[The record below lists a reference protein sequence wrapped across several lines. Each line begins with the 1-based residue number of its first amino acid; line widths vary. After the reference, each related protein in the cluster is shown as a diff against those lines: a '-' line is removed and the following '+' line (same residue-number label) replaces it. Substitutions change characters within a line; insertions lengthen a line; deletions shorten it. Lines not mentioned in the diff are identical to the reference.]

1 MLNENLE
8 RENTGFISLWR
19 CVTDWEWYTDVNTF
33 KLFIHC
39 LLKANFKDKS
49 WQGIRIERGSFITS
63 LDNLAFET
71 GLSKMQVRTAI
82 KKLKLTHEIT
92 HKTTSHYSIITVN
105 NYNSYQPNNT
115 QVNTQITYKQHT
127 SNTQVTLTNN
137 DNNVNNDN
145 NNIYINKE
153 KKLKFGE
160 FKNVLLSDKEYKSL
174 EDIYKN
180 KLNDAIETLS
190 NYLKS
195 KGDKY
200 KNHYAVL
207 RKNNWVYEKIMKEN
221 NQFEDKNKK
230 VEEEYNF
237 GIG

>member
-1 MLNENLE
+1 MGNKGYISLHRQILDNEIWNIKPYSKGQAWVTILLLTNHKVGYMPIKNGQLLKVERGECGYSDTALADIFGWSRAKVKRFLTLLETQKMIQLKNRCNRNIISILNYDFYQNSTVNVTVNSTVNEHLTLQQTNTNNNENN
-8 RENTGFISLWR
+8 ENN
-19 CVTDWEWYTDVNTF
+19 E
-33 KLFIHC
+33 
-39 LLKANFKDKS
+39 
-49 WQGIRIERGSFITS
+49 
-63 LDNLAFET
+63 
-71 GLSKMQVRTAI
+71 
-82 KKLKLTHEIT
+82 
-92 HKTTSHYSIITVN
+92 
-105 NYNSYQPNNT
+105 
-115 QVNTQITYKQHT
+115 
-127 SNTQVTLTNN
+127 
-137 DNNVNNDN
+137 N

-221 NQFEDKNKK
+221 NQFEEKK
-230 VEEEYNF
+230 QQVDEEYNF